1 MRPSSLARSA
11 FALLMIAALLSVSPK
26 AVAAVDYT
34 IGEPTIT
41 CATESQVTFALSQA
55 ANALPTGDVIT
66 IKVWWYTNLMSSN
79 SGDFPLGDSSMGV
92 SLPEGALDGEY
103 TYAAYI
109 NNSPTAAKSG
119 GFSVICAPGGYTPV
133 VPSRVFDSR
142 STGGTLSAGETR
154 SVQVA
159 GHNGVP
165 TSGASAVVLNVTVTE
180 TTTAGYLTVSPTG
193 TTRPTAS
200 NLNWSP
206 GVTIPNA
213 VTVKLGTD
221 GKIDLYQSGPG
232 TAQVIVD
239 VSGYYRDGVVEAAG
253 GYTPLSPARILDT
266 RTDGGKLTAGES
278 RDLQISGAGGIPA
291 SNVSAVILNVTVSE
305 TTTGGYLSVN
315 PTGTANTWISNLNWA
330 KAGVTIP
337 NSVVVKV
344 GDGGKV
350 TLLQSGPGTAQ
361 VIVDVAGYFLGG
373 TPTEDGMFVALPPA
387 RLMDTRQTAL
397 VPIAGGTDLW
407 KSFAGL
413 NGFYFVRASAAVVN
427 VTVTQT
433 MAGGYLTVF
442 PTAPPYGPPPTASN
456 LNWSAPG
463 TTVPNL
469 VIVRL
474 GGNGTLTFHNGS
486 PGGTHIIADF
496 AGYYIG
502 D

>member
-1 MRPSSLARSA
+1 M
-11 FALLMIAALLSVSPK
+11 V
-26 AVAAVDYT
+26 
-34 IGEPTIT
+34 
-41 CATESQVTFALSQA
+41 
-55 ANALPTGDVIT
+55 
-66 IKVWWYTNLMSSN
+66 
-79 SGDFPLGDSSMGV
+79 
-92 SLPEGALDGEY
+92 
-103 TYAAYI
+103 
-109 NNSPTAAKSG
+109 
-119 GFSVICAPGGYTPV
+119 
-133 VPSRVFDSR
+133 
-142 STGGTLSAGETR
+142 
-154 SVQVA
+154 
-159 GHNGVP
+159 
-165 TSGASAVVLNVTVTE
+165 
-180 TTTAGYLTVSPTG
+180 
-193 TTRPTAS
+193 
-200 NLNWSP
+200 
-206 GVTIPNA
+206 
-213 VTVKLGTD
+213 
-221 GKIDLYQSGPG
+221 
-232 TAQVIVD
+232 
-239 VSGYYRDGVVEAAG
+239 
-253 GYTPLSPARILDT
+253 
-266 RTDGGKLTAGES
+266 
-278 RDLQISGAGGIPA
+278 
-291 SNVSAVILNVTVSE
+291 LNVTVSE

-373 TPTEDGMFVALPPA
+373 TPTQDGMFVALPPA

-397 VPIAGGTDLW
+397 VPIAGGRDLW

-442 PTAPPYGPPPTASN
+442 PTTPPYGPPPTASN